1 MAHILFIYPHELEA
15 NVPRKTYNT
24 KPMIKNYFKTA
35 WRSLSK
41 NKGFTAINVLGL
53 ALGLATCMLIIFYV
67 SDEWGYDRFNQ
78 NFDRIYRV
86 DEEVKYNGD
95 LAQDAVCPAPLAT
108 TLAAQFPEI
117 DNTVRFRQAGVFQVR
132 KGNQNLHEDDVT
144 YCDNSLFKVFTL
156 PVIAG
161 NINNAL
167 SSPNCV
173 VITES
178 MAKKYFNRTDVVG
191 ETLVFNN
198 THPYKVTG
206 VIKDLP
212 RQSHFRFNF
221 FISMPTLDESK
232 ENSWLSSNFQTYL
245 LLKPG
250 ATPAKI
256 SAALPKVVKDN
267 VGAQLQAALHTS
279 FADFEKNGN
288 RFKMLLMPLK
298 DIHLHSSKISEM
310 GQNGNIQYVYIF
322 SAIALFILL
331 IACVNF
337 MNLSTARSAGRARE
351 VGVRKVLGSPR
362 KYLVYQFLTESVLVT
377 FAAALIAVFAAYAL
391 LPLFNDLSGKE
402 LVVTP
407 QLLSIFVPV
416 LLIAILG
423 IGCLAGAYPAL
434 FLSAF
439 QPIQVLK
446 GKISG
451 GFKGGFL
458 RSFLVVFQFSIS
470 IFLIIG
476 TLVIYNQLNYIQH
489 KDLGYNRDR
498 VLVIFNVSSLGQ
510 RADILKQQ
518 VKQLPGVSNAT
529 LTGYTPVNGWRN
541 NGSVFKDRGMNA
553 QQGTLTQLWSVDNDY
568 ISTLGM
574 KLTSG
579 RNFSDKM
586 ATDSS
591 AMILNESAARLLGLT
606 DPLNKNLYRPMDDYG
621 KQIKEFHV
629 IGVVKDFNFSSL
641 RDNIG
646 PVILK
651 YEANNADLSVRINSD
666 NIPHVIAQ
674 LKSTWNKLSP
684 TQQFSYT
691 FMDDDFNFLY
701 NTEQRMGKLSVIFTS
716 LAIIIACLGLF
727 GLAAY
732 AAEQRTKEIGIRKV
746 LGAGVSTIVR
756 MLSLDF
762 IKLVVISIILATPL
776 AWWAMQ
782 QWLHGFAYRQ
792 GVPWWSIAL
801 AAFLAIFIAFA
812 TISFQSIK
820 AALTNPVKSLK
831 TE

>member
-1 MAHILFIYPHELEA
+1 
-15 NVPRKTYNT
+15 
-24 KPMIKNYFKTA
+24 MIRNYFKTA
-35 WRSLSK
+35 WRNLLK
-41 NKGFTAINVLGL
+41 NKGFTAINIFGL
-53 ALGLATCMLIIFYV
+53 ALGLATCLLIIFYV
-67 SDEWGYDRFNQ
+67 SDELGYDHFNK

-95 LAQDAVCPAPLAT
+95 LAQDAVCPAPLAA

-117 DNTVRFRQAGVFQVR
+117 DNTVRFRQAGIFQIR
-132 KGNQNLHEDDVT
+132 KGNQNLHEDHVT
-144 YCDNSLFKVFTL
+144 YCDNSVFKVFTL
-156 PVIAG
+156 PMVDG
-161 NINNAL
+161 NMNNAL
-167 SSPNCV
+167 SAPNSV

-178 MAKKYFNRTDVVG
+178 MAKKYFNRTGVVG
-191 ETLVFNN
+191 ETLVFNDV
-198 THPYKVTG
+198 HPYKVTG

-212 RQSHFRFNF
+212 TQSHFRFDF
-221 FISMPTLDESK
+221 FISMPTLNESK
-232 ENSWLSSNFQTYL
+232 EDSWLSSNFQTYL
-245 LLKPG
+245 LLKKG
-250 ATPAKI
+250 ASPANI
-256 SAALPKVVKDN
+256 SAALPKIVKDY

-279 FADFEKNGN
+279 FDDFEKNGN

-298 DIHLHSSKISEM
+298 DIHLHSSKIAEM

-362 KYLVYQFLTESVLVT
+362 KYLIYQFLTESVLVT
-377 FAAALIAVFAAYAL
+377 FAAALIAVFTACAL
-391 LPLFNDLSGKE
+391 LPLFNQLAGKE
-402 LVVTP
+402 LTITP
-407 QLLSIFVPV
+407 HLLLILVPA
-416 LLIAILG
+416 LLIAVLV
-423 IGCLAGAYPAL
+423 IGCLAGSYPAL

-476 TLVIYNQLNYIQH
+476 TLVIYNQLNFIQH
-489 KDLGYNRDR
+489 KDLGYNRDH
-498 VLVIFNVSSLGQ
+498 VLTIYNVSSLGQ
-510 RADILKQQ
+510 RANILKQQ

-541 NGSVFKDRGMNA
+541 NGSIFKDHGMNA
-553 QQGTLTQLWSVDNDY
+553 QQGTLTQLWSVDHDY
-568 ISTLGM
+568 ISTMGM
-574 KLTSG
+574 KVLSG

-606 DPLNKNLYRPMDDYG
+606 DPVNKTLYRPLDDYG
-621 KQIKEFHV
+621 KKIKEFHV

-646 PVILK
+646 PVIFK
-651 YEANNADLSVRINSD
+651 YEANNADLSVRINSE

-674 LKSTWNKLSP
+674 LQNTWDKLAPS
-684 TQQFSYT
+684 QQFSYS
-691 FMDDDFNFLY
+691 FMEEDFNFLY
-701 NTEQRMGKLSVIFTS
+701 STEQRMGKLSVIFTS

-756 MLSLDF
+756 MLSVDF
-762 IKLVVISIILATPL
+762 IKLVIISIVLAAPL

-782 QWLHGFAYRQ
+782 QWLQGFAYRQ
-792 GVPWWSIAL
+792 NMSWWSIAV
-801 AAFLAIFIAFA
+801 AGFLAIFIAFA

-820 AALTNPVKSLK
+820 AALINPVKSLK
-831 TE
+831 AE